1 MRQPTVPLG
10 RPSLWLGLFFSCL
23 LAASCG
29 ESKTAAARPEPRATY
44 ETELRSLE
52 AAIEDAKRLVERQK
66 DDGLLPIEAG
76 GLFLERARLTG
87 DYEDYERAES
97 QLAVAKARAGKGMY
111 PCLAQ
116 ARLHYTLHRLK
127 AAGAALDTCASNVDR
142 SEIAALRA
150 DIAFHSGRYAEAEGV
165 YRALVN
171 QVGLPQH
178 YIRLALYRNKT
189 GSPGEAAAL
198 LEAAE
203 RRYHGTSA
211 TMKSWL
217 KLQRGL
223 IALDRG
229 RFDEALALYRL
240 ASEALPGWW
249 LVDEHIAEV
258 QQLGGDAKAAKALYE
273 DVIRRTGSPEF
284 MDALAAIHAS
294 EGRADDAKRL
304 RERARPIYEKR
315 LERFPEAAA
324 GHALDHFLG
333 DPASAK
339 KALLLARKNFET
351 RPYGE
356 AAIALAR
363 AWMLNGDPKPAVS
376 LLEAHASRGWDT
388 AELHWVLGEAL
399 LKAGQRERA
408 LGAQSR
414 ALQRNAAS
422 AAMYATPVPSP

>member
-1 MRQPTVPLG
+1 MRPVPLD
-10 RPSLWLGLFFSCL
+10 RPGFWLGLLFCSL
-23 LAASCG
+23 LAAACG
-29 ESKTAAARPEPRATY
+29 ESKTAAARPEPRAAY
-44 ETELRSLE
+44 ESELRTLE
-52 AAIEDAKRLVERQK
+52 AAIEDAKRLVDRQK
-66 DDGLLPIEAG
+66 DDSLLPLEAVA
-76 GLFLERARLTG
+76 LYLERARLTG
-87 DYEDYERAES
+87 DYRNYEDAES
-97 QLAVAKARAGKGMY
+97 MLAVAGARATRGVQ

-127 AAGAALDTCASNVDR
+127 QAAAALDTCAPNVEP
-142 SEIAALRA
+142 SEIAGLRA

-178 YIRLALYRNKT
+178 YIRLALYRSKT

-240 ASEALPGWW
+240 ASDALPGWW
-249 LVDEHIAEV
+249 LIDEHIAEI
-258 QQLGGDAKAAKALYE
+258 QQLRGDTKAAKALYE

-284 MDALAAIHAS
+284 MDALAAIHAG
-294 EGRADDAKRL
+294 EGRADEARRL
-304 RERARPIYEKR
+304 LERARPIYEKR
-315 LERFPEAAA
+315 IERFPEAAA
-324 GHALDHFLG
+324 GHALRHFLL

-339 KALLLARKNFET
+339 RALLLARKNFET
-351 RPYGE
+351 RPHGE

-363 AWMLNGDPKPAVS
+363 ALMLNGEPKPAVS
-376 LLEAHASRGWDT
+376 LLEAQASRGWDT

-399 LKAGQRERA
+399 MRAGLRDRA
-408 LGAQSR
+408 LGARSQ

-422 AAMYATPVPSP
+422 AAMYATPER